1 MSSGKKKLV
10 KLDSMSDVERAL
22 SDSKDS
28 ASAVS
33 SLYGTF
39 QRIFRKQSFSF
50 ILFFS
55 LADVYSG

>member
-1 MSSGKKKLV
+1 MQVVCPRWEVGSSLKKKMRKVKGECVSSGKKKLV

-33 SLYGTF
+33 SL
-39 QRIFRKQSFSF
+39 
-50 ILFFS
+50 
-55 LADVYSG
+55 